1 MGYPILLHP
10 LVRTSD
16 VPTVGV
22 EEGPSDEERL
32 ELRRELVRLLA
43 RIEGEPRVGRPMR
56 YRRGYEIL
64 ADCHSLPFDL
74 ADWKGKDRFR
84 IVYKIDPSIEAVDR
98 VLVYAVG
105 PRGPGLEVYRRAR
118 KRRQQSDWP

>member
-1 MGYPILLHP
+1 MGYPLLLHP

-22 EEGPSDEERL
+22 EEGLSDEERL

-56 YRRGYEIL
+56 YRRGHEIL

-105 PRGPGLEVYRRAR
+105 PRGAGFEAYRRAR

>member
-1 MGYPILLHP
+1 MGYPLLLHP

-22 EEGPSDEERL
+22 EEGLSDEERL

-56 YRRGYEIL
+56 YRPGHEIL
-64 ADCHSLPFDL
+64 ADCHSPPFDL

-105 PRGPGLEVYRRAR
+105 PRGPGFEVYRRAR